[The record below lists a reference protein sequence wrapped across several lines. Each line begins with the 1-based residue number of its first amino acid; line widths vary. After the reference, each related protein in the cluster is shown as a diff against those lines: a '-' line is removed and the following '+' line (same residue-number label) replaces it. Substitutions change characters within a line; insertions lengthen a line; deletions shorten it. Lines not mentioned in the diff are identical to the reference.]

1 MKHRHG
7 ISVKECLAIGAS
19 ILFVALGCLVMWGGL
34 YVEIDPSRACY
45 VNDEPVDNELECK
58 INTNVVNLSSASTR
72 TILAS
77 MFSIS
82 GVMLLM
88 IVVLCHNP
96 SKKK

>member
-58 INTNVVNLSSASTR
+58 NKYECRKPVVCFDAYD
-72 TILAS
+72 I
-77 MFSIS
+77 SID
-82 GVMLLM
+82 V
-88 IVVLCHNP
+88 
-96 SKKK
+96 